1 MTNNNQ
7 IDEYILNHIDG
18 EGDYLYRLY
27 RATNI
32 ELLHGRMASG
42 HLQGRILKMLVRMI
56 RPKNVLEIGTFSGY
70 SAISMAE
77 GLTDEGMI
85 YTFDIND
92 EIEPFARKWID
103 GSAVAAKIDFRI
115 GNALIEAPLLGV
127 DFDMVF
133 IDGDKRQYVD
143 YYEMALKVTSNNAFI
158 LADNTLWDG
167 HVIDHSYDNDKQTVG
182 IEQFNDHVANDERVE
197 KIILPLRDGL
207 TIIRKLN

>member
-32 ELLHGRMASG
+32 ESLHGRMASG